1 MIRHKGFHYEL
12 SVNIFAFKQE
22 QAIIQPLVV
31 VGWEGAGGPLW
42 AQGFLQAHSCR
53 EVLHLFVR
61 QALLAEIQDAIF

>member
-22 QAIIQPLVV
+22 QAIVQPLVLV
-31 VGWEGAGGPLW
+31 DWEGDGGPLW

-53 EVLHLFVR
+53 EVRHLFVR
-61 QALLAEIQDAIF
+61 KALLAVIQDAIL